1 MRTRHEML
9 HNARM
14 AGLVMLQRGIG
25 HIEERQVR
33 AAHSGYDDG
42 PPNIAIKRFARCLS
56 LKIEQMRTAV
66 RKSATVAAG

>member
-1 MRTRHEML
+1 
-9 HNARM
+9 M

-56 LKIEQMRTAV
+56 LKIEQN
-66 RKSATVAAG
+66 